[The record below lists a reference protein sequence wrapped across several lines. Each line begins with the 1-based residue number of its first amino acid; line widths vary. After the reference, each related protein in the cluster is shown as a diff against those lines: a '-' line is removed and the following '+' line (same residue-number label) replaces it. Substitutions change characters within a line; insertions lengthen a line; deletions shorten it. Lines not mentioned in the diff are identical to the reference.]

1 MGSTTIGRVANSP
14 SAPCI
19 CRVFA
24 PVWLASTSVASNLIQ
39 TQMQTEQNGLCAKT
53 ARAVVQMA
61 LLVNH
66 VQVARLAKLVVVGS
80 LASAQATRHWWCSSC
95 PVETVLLL
103 PWLLNQL
110 PQAGFYCIISLHS
123 LFVAG

>member
-1 MGSTTIGRVANSP
+1 MGSAL
-14 SAPCI
+14 CI

-24 PVWLASTSVASNLIQ
+24 PAWPASTSVASNLIQ

-53 ARAVVQMA
+53 ARAVIQMA
-61 LLVNH
+61 LLVSH
-66 VQVARLAKLVVVGS
+66 VQVGS

-110 PQAGFYCIISLHS
+110 PQAGFYCIISL
-123 LFVAG
+123 